1 MHRRKFLNLAALGS
15 FSAAMPD
22 LAFAAAK
29 QVPVLILIELN
40 GGNDSHNTVI
50 DLKQLTEYQRLRPQ
64 LALNKDQRFDL
75 DNNFALHNAL
85 QGFKVPWSRQELAIV
100 HGLGYPQAN
109 KSHFRSIEIWD
120 MATAADQYSDTG
132 WLANVLPSLSNSDIT
147 ALTFGRNAAPFSG
160 GRVQHIQLDNLAGFF
175 ERSKKLKNHQRPT
188 SNSALR
194 HLLTLNNNVAAS
206 KAQLMKG
213 LSRQV
218 PLATPF
224 PKTKFARQMADVAK
238 VIRMDLNIP
247 AFKVAIG
254 SFDTHRAQK
263 NKHRQLLKQLADG
276 MLALRS
282 ELMQSGHWPN
292 VLMMTYSEFG
302 RRAAQ
307 NGSGGS
313 DHGTAA
319 SHFLMGG
326 RVKGGHFGSYPS
338 LSELVDRDVL
348 YQLDFR
354 SVYQSVI
361 RQWWQQPEYTIA
373 AGLEQ
378 LDLIHSI

>member
-1 MHRRKFLNLAALGS
+1 MDRRNFLNLAALGG
-15 FSAAMPD
+15 FSAAMPH

-29 QVPVLILIELN
+29 QVPVLILIELS

-50 DLKQLTEYQRLRPQ
+50 DLQQLTEYQKLRPQ
-64 LALNKDQRFDL
+64 LALNRDQRFNL

-85 QGFKVPWSRQELAIV
+85 QGFQVPWNRQELAIV

-120 MATAADQYSDTG
+120 MATAANQYSDTG
-132 WLANVLPSLSNSDIT
+132 WLANILPKLSNSDIT

-160 GRVQHIQLDNLAGFF
+160 GLAQHIQLDNLAGFF
-175 ERSKKLKNHQRPT
+175 ERSKKLKNHPRPT

-206 KAQLMKG
+206 KAQLMQG

-218 PLATPF
+218 PLATAF

-282 ELMQSGHWPN
+282 ELIQSGHWPN

-378 LDLIHSI
+378 LDLIHS